1 MAFTDI
7 EHARNLRALNWFLER
22 RRPPEHIR
30 SQLDVGYVIDGQTVD
45 IVESRPDWLETTR
58 IRQTPV
64 ARVRFVRTRMRW
76 CLYWM
81 RQDLKWHSYEPAA
94 WHASLK
100 SALQAI
106 DSDEYCCFFG

>member
-7 EHARNLRALNWFLER
+7 ERARNLSALNWFLKR

-30 SQLDVGYVIDGQTVD
+30 AQLDIGYVINGHTAD
-45 IVESRPDWLETTR
+45 IVEFRPDWRDTTV

-64 ARVRFVRTRMRW
+64 ARVRFVRTRSRW

-81 RQDLKWHSYEPAA
+81 RQDLKWHLYEPGAF
-94 WHASLK
+94 HASLK
-100 SALQAI
+100 SALESI
-106 DSDEYCCFFG
+106 DNDEYSCFFG

>member
-7 EHARNLRALNWFLER
+7 ERARNLSALNWFLER

-30 SQLDVGYVIDGQTVD
+30 AQLDIGYVINGHTAD
-45 IVESRPDWLETTR
+45 IVEFRPDWRDTTV

-64 ARVRFVRTRMRW
+64 ARVRFVRTRSRW

-81 RQDLKWHSYEPAA
+81 RQDLKWHLYEPGAF
-94 WHASLK
+94 HASLK
-100 SALQAI
+100 SALESI
-106 DSDEYCCFFG
+106 DNDEYSCFFG